1 MVRAFRR
8 SSAAPGQHVW
18 DHRDH
23 GARDLSSA
31 VAGGSRRRGGQ
42 SDRRADPGPVLVS
55 ARRRAE
61 PCAQGLHRRAVCG
74 GRGIGA
80 GLSESPRAELHALRG
95 RSVLHDWGTSVPD
108 RRPGPLSMRRG
119 GRVRRSDRPPGQD
132 SRLPH
137 RTGRNRG
144 PPARTAGRGRGG
156 RAASRGAGR
165 YATGRLCR
173 DAGGAKRPRRV
184 ARHAAPGLEGEPA
197 GAHGARPLAVPR
209 APAADGQRQAG
220 PARLARPGRQPPAA
234 GLYRAA
240 QRWSSAWRRSG
251 RMC

>member
-1 MVRAFRR
+1 MPGTGDGAESDAVGLQATDAGRLRRPGGSAAGPAACGVRWRGAGSAGPAPMVRAFRR

-23 GARDLSSA
+23 GPRDLSSA

-42 SDRRADPGPVLVS
+42 SDRRTDPGPVLVS

-108 RRPGPLSMRRG
+108 RRPGPLSLRRG

-156 RAASRGAGR
+156 RAASRGGR
-165 YATGRLCR
+165 ALRN
-173 DAGGAKRPRRV
+173 
-184 ARHAAPGLEGEPA
+184 
-197 GAHGARPLAVPR
+197 
-209 APAADGQRQAG
+209 
-220 PARLARPGRQPPAA
+220 
-234 GLYRAA
+234 
-240 QRWSSAWRRSG
+240 WSAMS
-251 RMC
+251 